1 MNSLKAGTQLQNG
14 KYKIEEVLGQG
25 GFGITYLASQELLD
39 RKVCIKEFFFKEY
52 CNRDGETSQVTIG
65 TQSNH
70 DIVERFMN
78 KFLKEARTISQLDH
92 SNIVKIHDIFKEN
105 NTAYYVMDYIEGCS
119 LNDIINS
126 IGPLPSDEAVGYI
139 NPVADALQYL
149 HESNI
154 NHLDIKPANIMVR
167 SSDSKAVLIDFGVS
181 KQYDEQ
187 GGQTSTTPVGIS
199 HGYAPMEQY
208 KQGGVSTFSPQ
219 TDIYAL
225 GATLYKLVTGKT
237 PPQAMDVLDDGLPLL
252 PSSVTPAVA
261 NAIKKA
267 MQPLKKDRPQSVK
280 EFLDILNNTAA
291 SQQTSSY
298 SPSRPT
304 ANDESTVI
312 VDATPK
318 PTYSSEPA
326 PKVSV
331 VQEKEKPS
339 YTKYIIGI
347 VAVVLAIIIG
357 VVWSNNDPGPI
368 NYTEEAVVEE
378 VVTGRGTINGHEWVD
393 LGLSVKWATCNV
405 GANAPHEYGNYYAWG
420 ETSTKSE
427 YNTDNSR
434 TYGKN
439 MSDISGNAAYDAA
452 RANWGGSWRMPTE
465 AEMEELM
472 NRCTWKWT
480 TLSGVNVYSVTGPNG
495 NIIFLPAA
503 GYCYGSSRYNVGEG
517 GYYWSSTPYESN
529 TYYAYN
535 LYFRRGSHLV
545 IWSDRNNGRT
555 VRPVSE

>member
-14 KYKIEEVLGQG
+14 KYKIERVLGQG
-25 GFGITYLASQELLD
+25 GFGITYLAGQELLD

-119 LNDIINS
+119 LNDIVNLR
-126 IGPLPSDEAVGYI
+126 GALPSDEAVGYI
-139 NPVADALQYL
+139 KPIAEALEYL

-167 SSDSKAVLIDFGVS
+167 SIDTKAVLIDFGVS

-237 PPQAMDVLDDGLPLL
+237 PPQAMDVLDDGLPPL
-252 PSSVTPAVA
+252 PSTVSPAVA
-261 NAIKKA
+261 NAINKA

-291 SQQTSSY
+291 SKQTSSY
-298 SPSRPT
+298 SPSRPA

-312 VDATPK
+312 VGATPK

-326 PKVSV
+326 PKVSAE
-331 VQEKEKPS
+331 QKKEKPS

-347 VAVVLAIIIG
+347 VAVVLG
-357 VVWSNNDPGPI
+357 VISVILLSDRNTPV
-368 NYTEEAVVEE
+368 NYETSKGSVYESQEY
-378 VVTGRGTINGHEWVD
+378 VD

-405 GANAPHEYGNYYAWG
+405 GTTSPEGFGDFYAWG
-420 ETSTKSE
+420 ETNPKWEYTKENSE
-427 YNTDNSR
+427 TWNISIGN
-434 TYGKN
+434 
-439 MSDISGNAAYDAA
+439 ISGKELYDVAKVKL
-452 RANWGGSWRMPTE
+452 GKGWRIPTE
-465 AEMEELM
+465 YEAQELVD
-472 NRCTWKWT
+472 RCTWIPT
-480 TLSGVNVYSVTGPNG
+480 VQNGVSGTKVVGPNG
-495 NIIFLPAA
+495 KSIFLPAA
-503 GYCYGSSRYNVGEG
+503 GYYYGNSHDSVAYNGRY
-517 GYYWSSTPYESN
+517 WTSTPYN
-529 TYYAYN
+529 NRPNCAYY
-535 LYFRRGSHLV
+535 LYFS
-545 IWSDRNNGRT
+545 NGRHY
-555 VRPVSE
+555 VNWYRRFQGHPIRPVMD

>member
-1 MNSLKAGTQLQNG
+1 MSSLRINTLLQGG
-14 KYKIEEVLGQG
+14 KYRIEKVLGQG

-52 CNRDGETSQVTIG
+52 CDRDGETSQVTIS

-70 DIVERFMN
+70 DMVERFMN

-119 LNDIINS
+119 LNDIINLR
-126 IGPLPSDEAVGYI
+126 GALPSDEAVGHI
-139 NPVADALQYL
+139 KPIAEALEYL

-167 SSDSKAVLIDFGVS
+167 SIDTKAVLIDFGVS

-225 GATLYKLVTGKT
+225 GATLYKLVTGQT
-237 PPQAMDVLDDGLPLL
+237 PPQAMDVLDDGLPSL
-252 PSSVTPAVA
+252 PSTVSPSVAA
-261 NAIKKA
+261 AIKKA

-280 EFLDILNNTAA
+280 EFLDILNNTGT
-291 SQQTSSY
+291 SKQQPSSH
-298 SPSRPT
+298 SPSRSIS
-304 ANDESTVI
+304 NDESTVI
-312 VDATPK
+312 VGSTPR
-318 PTYSSEPA
+318 PTYNSEPA
-326 PKVSV
+326 PKVSAV
-331 VQEKEKPS
+331 KEKEKPS

-347 VAVVLAIIIG
+347 IAVVLGIIIG
-357 VVWSNNDPGPI
+357 VVWTNDKPSEDTTYYEGP
-368 NYTEEAVVEE
+368 AVE
-378 VVTGRGTINGHEWVD
+378 VVSVNADRGAINGHQWVD

-405 GANAPHEYGNYYAWG
+405 GASQPRGYGNYYAWG
-420 ETSTKSE
+420 ETTTKSS
-427 YNTDNSR
+427 YTLTHLKIRD
-434 TYGKN
+434 
-439 MSDISGNAAYDAA
+439 DISGNASYDAA
-452 RANWGGSWRMPTE
+452 RANWGGTWRMPTKK
-465 AEMEELM
+465 EMEELK
-472 NRCTWKWT
+472 NKCTWQWT
-480 TLSGVNVYSVTGPNG
+480 TQSGVNGHKVTGPNG
-495 NIIFLPAA
+495 NSIFLPAA
-503 GYCYGSSRYNVGEG
+503 GYCGGSSHNDVGKY
-517 GYYWSSTPYESN
+517 GYYWSSTPDESN
-529 TYYAYN
+529 DYIAYRFFFYSGDHN
-535 LYFRRGSHLV
+535 VDWGNRDG
-545 IWSDRNNGRT
+545 GRT